1 MKLAGAAV
9 DRFLAKPDASVRLAL
24 VFGPDNGLV
33 RERATRLARTVV
45 PDLNDP
51 FRVAELNG
59 AALDE
64 DPARLADEAAAIS
77 MIGGRRVIRLRDIGD
92 KHAKLIAGFL
102 EAPAGDAL
110 IVAEAGDLPNKRS
123 ALRTVVEDA
132 GNGAAIAC
140 YPDDAASVDDLI
152 EQVLKAAGLAIDPAA
167 QSWLAERLGAD
178 RAQSRGELDKLVLY
192 MGAASK
198 TVSLDDVR
206 AVVGDASEIGIDDV
220 VFACLVGDM
229 PRLERAIERCRQVG
243 ENAITIL
250 RAVSRQVLQLQ
261 AARALMDEGLQLDRA
276 LAALRPPIRFPRDRA
291 FKAQLPRWSAP
302 RLLDAVDLL
311 VEAELDCKTTGNPA
325 DVLMARAL
333 MRIAGVAA
341 RAGRR

>member
-1 MKLAGAAV
+1 MKLAGAAI
-9 DRFLAKPDASVRLAL
+9 DRFLAKPDAAVRLVL

-33 RERATRLARTVV
+33 RERATKLARTVV

-51 FRVAELNG
+51 FRVAELTG

-77 MIGGRRVIRLRDIGD
+77 MIGGRRVVRLRDVAD
-92 KHAKLIAGFL
+92 KHAKLIGGFL
-102 EAPAGDAL
+102 DEPAGDAL
-110 IVAEAGDLPNKRS
+110 VVVEAGDLPNKRS
-123 ALRTVVEDA
+123 TLRSLVEEA

-140 YPDDAASVDDLI
+140 YPDDAASIEDLI
-152 EQVLKAAGLAIDPAA
+152 DQVLRAAKLAIEPAA

-178 RAQSRGELDKLVLY
+178 RALSRGELDKLVLY
-192 MGAASK
+192 MGPEGK
-198 TVSLDDVR
+198 TVTLDDVR
-206 AVVGDASEIGIDDV
+206 AAVGDASEIGIDDV
-220 VFACLVGDM
+220 VSACLGGDM
-229 PRLERAIERCRQVG
+229 PKLERSLERCRQVG

-250 RAVSRQVLQLQ
+250 RAISRQVLTLQQLRALLDDGQ
-261 AARALMDEGLQLDRA
+261 PIDRALMA
-276 LAALRPPIRFPRDRA
+276 MRPPIRFPRDRA
-291 FKAQLPRWSAP
+291 FKAQAPKWSAQ
-302 RLLDAVDLL
+302 RLADAVDLL

-325 DVLMARAL
+325 DALMARAL